1 MQTDMLAPLRKA
13 SEGLIFRS
21 ESEAPFTPFSWGK
34 ADGDL
39 TPDKVGRLTH
49 AKSGAPVEEQTLADF
64 FKNLVQ
70 DGGDDAVEVPRLAA
84 GGRQAPDGRHVLRV
98 GRVEIDGVHRK
109 LDGGRELGR
118 PQDAVGGNGE

>member
-39 TPDKVGRLTH
+39 TPDKVARLAH
-49 AKSGAPVEEQTLADF
+49 AKSGVPVEEETLADF

-70 DGGDDAVEVPRLAA
+70 DGGDDAAKYRALQQALGKLLAGA
-84 GGRQAPDGRHVLRV
+84 RVFRV
-98 GRVEIDGVHRK
+98 GNVEIDVYIVGRTA
-109 LDGGRELGR
+109 DGNWAGLKTQSVET
-118 PQDAVGGNGE
+118 